1 MDGGLRNE
9 NMGIRIAAHI
19 VMILFTLL
27 AVAPFVMIIASSLS
41 SNDSLLSYGYGFF
54 PREFSFEAY
63 TYIFQSWQV
72 IVRSY
77 LITIGATA
85 IGTSVSLLISTM
97 LAFGLAWDKTPF
109 RRLIKFLIIF
119 SLLFNGGA
127 VSSYVI
133 YSKLFNMTDN
143 FLAYIVPNLL
153 MNGFTVILYINYFKN
168 AIPSSLM
175 EAAQID
181 GAGMFRIFWKIYI
194 PLTIPML
201 ATMGMSTIIAYWN
214 DWNNG
219 LYYINDMDLYS
230 VQMLLN
236 KMQADINTLTV
247 MSGLDKVVLPTESLR
262 MAIAVIG
269 ILPMLIAYPFFQKY
283 FAAGI
288 SLGADK
294 E

>member
-72 IVRSY
+72 IARSY

>member
-1 MDGGLRNE
+1 MNGGLKKE
-9 NMGIRIAAHI
+9 NRGVRIAAHI
-19 VMILFTLL
+19 VMIFFTLL
-27 AVAPFVMIIASSLS
+27 AVAPFILIIASSLS

-63 TYIFQSWQV
+63 SYIFQSWKV
-72 IVRSY
+72 ILRSY
-77 LITIGATA
+77 AITIGATV
-85 IGTSVSLLISTM
+85 IGTAVSLLISTM
-97 LAFGLAWDKTPF
+97 LAFGLAWDKTPL
-109 RRLIKFLIIF
+109 RRLIKFLVIF

-133 YSKLFNMTDN
+133 YSNIFHMTDN
-143 FLAYIVPNLL
+143 FLAYIIPNLL

-168 AIPSSLM
+168 AIPASLM

-201 ATMGMSTIIAYWN
+201 ATLGMSTIIVYWN

-219 LYYINDMDLYS
+219 LYYINDMNLYS

-236 KMQADINTLTV
+236 KMQADINTLAT
-247 MSGLDKVVLPTESLR
+247 MSGLDKTSLPTESLR
-262 MAIAVIG
+262 MAVAVIG